1 MTPMQEFVLNILKD
15 NPAGVQGSYVG
26 DRWQERDGR
35 RAKCA
40 SRDSF
45 GATAAAYKS
54 LRSLVALGYARVE
67 RYKTSSGWLIETYY
81 PA

>member
-1 MTPMQEFVLNILKD
+1 MQEFTLEVLNQ
-15 NPAGVQGSYVG
+15 NPAGTYGSYIG
-26 DRWQERDGR
+26 QRWQERNGK

-45 GATAAAYKS
+45 GATAAAYRS
-54 LRSLVALGYARVE
+54 LRSLVGMGLAKVVSRTTSGGYTV
-67 RYKTSSGWLIETYY
+67 ETYY